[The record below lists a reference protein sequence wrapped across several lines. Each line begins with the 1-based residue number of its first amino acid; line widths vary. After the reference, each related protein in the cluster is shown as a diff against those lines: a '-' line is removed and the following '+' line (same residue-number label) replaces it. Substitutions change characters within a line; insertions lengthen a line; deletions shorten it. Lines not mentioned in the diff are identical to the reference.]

1 VSKGLKFYRTCPQLD
16 EEIRLQFQNSQPL
29 EEIVQ
34 LLNDTFDSMNAR
46 CPRDGVKMDNWPM
59 KKEFFF
65 KVFLPLFVASNNS
78 RAVYTQQQNLLKL
91 QNEQNVEELHE
102 GYSPNKYQGIDRT

>member
-1 VSKGLKFYRTCPQLD
+1 MSKASRHAYKPYFISKNECQLGDAGISVIYAIVFQLLFVFSLKVLSTSVSKGLKFYRTCPQLD

-46 CPRDGVKMDNWPM
+46 CPRDGVTMDNWPM
-59 KKEFFF
+59 KKEVFF
-65 KVFLPLFVASNNS
+65 
-78 RAVYTQQQNLLKL
+78 
-91 QNEQNVEELHE
+91 
-102 GYSPNKYQGIDRT
+102 

>member
-1 VSKGLKFYRTCPQLD
+1 MIYAIVFQLLFVFSLKVLSTSVSKGLKFYRTCPQLD

-46 CPRDGVKMDNWPM
+46 CPRDGVTMDNWPM
-59 KKEFFF
+59 KKEVFF
-65 KVFLPLFVASNNS
+65 
-78 RAVYTQQQNLLKL
+78 
-91 QNEQNVEELHE
+91 
-102 GYSPNKYQGIDRT
+102 